1 MQLPIQSRDKRPSE
15 TTQRLAFPFLHRF
28 YAHAE
33 PLTYASLRAVL
44 GVVLVT
50 HGMPKLLRTSH
61 GSMADPMAG
70 SINLIEN
77 VLHLP
82 AAPALAM
89 FVALL
94 EGAGGVLLAIGFGT
108 RLIAAMV
115 VVQML
120 AICLALGPTWPWIDR
135 GIEFPFLMM
144 FLALFIAAKGGGD
157 WSVDHAVGRG
167 I

>member
-1 MQLPIQSRDKRPSE
+1 MQLLIQPHDKHPPETSPRPV
-15 TTQRLAFPFLHRF
+15 FPFLDRF
-28 YAHAE
+28 YARAE
-33 PLTYASLRAVL
+33 PFAYASLRAVL

-50 HGMPKLLRTSH
+50 HGLPKLLRTPH

-70 SINLIEN
+70 SIHLIEN

-94 EGAGGVLLAIGFGT
+94 EGIGGALLAIGFGT
-108 RLIAAMV
+108 RPIAAMV
-115 VVQML
+115 AVQML

-135 GIEFPFLMM
+135 GIEFPFLML
-144 FLALFIAAKGGGD
+144 FLAVFIAAKGGGE
-157 WSVDHAVGRG
+157 WSVDRVIGREL
-167 I
+167 